1 MELPERLKWMSDV
14 EGIDPAS
21 GIENC
26 GKPEQYIKFVR
37 TFFDTLEN
45 RIREIRDSFD
55 SGDIE
60 NYTIKVHS
68 LKSTARIM
76 GAKELSKLA
85 EELEKAGDVSDL
97 EKIKGNTP
105 KLLEMC
111 ESFKEK
117 LAPIETV
124 SNTDMVANI
133 DKPVISAGELANA
146 FKAIAEFAPQ
156 MDYEAVEMVL
166 SELNEY
172 SMPADDEKKVK
183 YLEKLL
189 RNFDW
194 DGIEALVV
202 VK

>member
-68 LKSTARIM
+68 LKSTAR
-76 GAKELSKLA
+76 K
-85 EELEKAGDVSDL
+85 
-97 EKIKGNTP
+97 
-105 KLLEMC
+105 
-111 ESFKEK
+111 
-117 LAPIETV
+117 
-124 SNTDMVANI
+124 
-133 DKPVISAGELANA
+133 
-146 FKAIAEFAPQ
+146 
-156 MDYEAVEMVL
+156 EMVTHSSVL
-166 SELNEY
+166 
-172 SMPADDEKKVK
+172 
-183 YLEKLL
+183 
-189 RNFDW
+189 
-194 DGIEALVV
+194 AL
-202 VK
+202 